1 MTNQSWEITTSA
13 TAAETF
19 EAMFLAGGA
28 VMTGRKRVLQIA
40 HSVFVGLFA
49 PLGATMVVWILVQ
62 MFGGPKLGD
71 LHVAV
76 VPVTLLVFG
85 FISLWLMKE
94 IYFVVARVTS
104 ETKFVRGQRVL
115 IDASGITQ
123 ITAHSCWHSGWGDVI
138 AVKAGKT
145 AIAVV
150 ISGVAIALPRN
161 AFPNPPE
168 ADRALAAMQ
177 SWQEAAQ

>member
-1 MTNQSWEITTSA
+1 MTDQSWDITTSA

-28 VMTGRKRVLQIA
+28 LMTGRKRILQIVHA
-40 HSVFVGLFA
+40 VFVGLFA
-49 PLGATMVVWILVQ
+49 PLGATMAVWVLVQ
-62 MFGGPKLGD
+62 VLGGPKLGD

-76 VPVTLLVFG
+76 VPLTLLAFG
-85 FISLWLMKE
+85 FLSLWLMKQ
-94 IYFVVARVTS
+94 IYFVVAKVTS
-104 ETKFVRGQRVL
+104 QSSFARRQQVLVDARGV
-115 IDASGITQ
+115 TQ
-123 ITAHSCWHSGWGDVI
+123 ITAHSRWHSGWGDVI

-145 AIAVV
+145 TIAVA

-177 SWQEAAQ
+177 SWQEAAR

>member
-1 MTNQSWEITTSA
+1 MSDQSWEITTSA

-28 VMTGRKRVLQIA
+28 VMTGRKRVLQIVHA
-40 HSVFVGLFA
+40 AFVGLFA

-62 MFGGPKLGD
+62 VFGGPKLGD

-76 VPVTLLVFG
+76 VPVTLLAFA
-85 FISLWLMKE
+85 FLSFWLMKE
-94 IYFVVARVTS
+94 IYFVVAKVTS
-104 ETKFVRGQRVL
+104 ETSFQRTQRML
-115 IDASGITQ
+115 IDASGVTQ
-123 ITAHSCWHSGWGDVI
+123 ITAHSRWHSGWGDVI

-145 AIAVV
+145 TICVA
-150 ISGVAIALPRN
+150 ISGVAIALPRR

-168 ADRALAAMQ
+168 ADRAFAAMQ
-177 SWQEAAQ
+177 RWQEAAR

>member
-1 MTNQSWEITTSA
+1 MSDQSWEITTSA

-28 VMTGRKRVLQIA
+28 LMTGRKRVLQIV

-49 PLGATMVVWILVQ
+49 PLGATMVVWVLVQ

-76 VPVTLLVFG
+76 VPLTLLAFG

-94 IYFVVARVTS
+94 IYFVVAKVTS
-104 ETKFVRGQRVL
+104 ETSFARGQQVL

-123 ITAHSCWHSGWGDVI
+123 ITAHSRWHSGWGDVI
-138 AVKAGKT
+138 DVKAGKT
-145 AIAVV
+145 TIGVV